1 MKGAMSNQ
9 NVEDIYPLSPAQQ
22 SMLVALLLAGNRSA
36 VYFEQY
42 VANLGSI
49 DPGALQVAWQGAVD
63 RHTALRTF
71 FLWENREQPL
81 QVVRRQV
88 EVPWQEHDWRGLPT
102 AEREERWAA
111 FLRDDQARGF
121 DLGKAPLMRVALV
134 HWAEEEW
141 RLVWSFSHLVLDGW
155 SIALVLGELR
165 AGYAAAVEGRGLDL
179 PAPRPYRDYIGW
191 LKRQDS
197 GRAEA
202 YWRRVLAG
210 FEPPSLLPFDGSG
223 APGGSG
229 WASAETVRL
238 LAPETVQAVQAL
250 VRRLQI
256 TTNTL
261 FQGLWALLLGRWA
274 AADDVVYGAVVS
286 GRPHELD
293 GVESM
298 VGLFINALP
307 VRLRVS
313 PAAGLSPWLQQ
324 LQAGQFEQR
333 ELEYCSHEEILAW
346 AGMPRQ
352 LALYESLL
360 VYENYPADPL
370 GRSAVAGGGLKIRSA
385 HLAEAGHFPL
395 TLYVTPW
402 GAALE
407 LKLYHHWQRFGE
419 AAARRILDGLESLV
433 TAVLE
438 EPEARLGD
446 LPLVRPA
453 ERAEL
458 ITAATGPRA
467 GAAHLPV
474 HRRFQQQAA
483 RTPDAVAVTSAL
495 GALTYG
501 ELDGAARRLAARLR
515 VSGVGPESIV
525 GLCAERSLEMVTGML
540 AILEAGG
547 AYLPLDPAYPP
558 ERLAFMLDDSGARV
572 LLAQERLLAKFPSH
586 RAEVVLLDGAAAPA
600 AGEAPPPSEGLE
612 TVDLSALAY
621 VIYTSGS
628 TGRPKGVQVPHAS
641 LTHYVDSAA
650 EAFGIAGTDR
660 VLQFASIS
668 FDTSGEEIY
677 PCLTRGA
684 TLVLRDEEMVAS
696 LDRFASEVGT
706 LGVTVLDLP
715 TAYWHELVAEGLVMP
730 AGLRLVILGGEQA
743 QADRLDAWR
752 ERVGDRVR
760 LVNTYGPTEATIVT
774 TRRELSGPAG
784 ADFSGEIPIGRPIE
798 DAFAIVAGPGQEL
811 MPAGLDG
818 ELLIGGAGLA
828 RGYLGR
834 PDLTAERF
842 VPDPYSGQ
850 PGGRLYRTGD
860 RVRLEP
866 GGDLQFRGRT
876 DHQVKIRGY
885 RIELGEI
892 EAALRAIPS
901 VRDAV
906 VVPRESREGGQRLTA
921 YVVAAGEGA
930 PSPAGLS
937 AALRAAL
944 PDYMVPAAFALL
956 DDLPRTPSGKVD
968 RRAVATLPVEQV
980 ADPDARFAAPRN
992 QIEEVLCGIWGHLLG
1007 VERVGIHDDFFA
1019 LGGHSLLVAKL
1030 ASRVRQAFHAELSMV
1045 EVFKTPT
1052 VAALAVAIQKAE
1064 QAEDLVELPPIR
1076 RAPRDRPIPLSFP
1089 QERVWFL
1096 DQLSAGGNIAYN
1108 FQVTIWF
1115 RGPLEV
1121 PVLHRT
1127 LDEIVRRHEVL
1138 RTSFPSVGGQPV
1150 QVIHPAGPV
1159 ELPVLD
1165 LRQVPAEERKA
1176 LAEEIFFATA
1186 KVPFDLT
1193 RAPLIRWRLL
1203 RLADDLWELIQIE
1216 HHFVHDGWSF
1226 AVLLR
1231 EIKTIYPAFLRGE
1244 PSPLP
1249 EPPVQYAD
1257 FAVWQREWMAGP
1269 VMERLLGF
1277 WTRKLAGA
1285 PRGLEIATDR
1295 PRPARG
1301 SFAGDV
1307 ELFPLPLEL
1316 YDALRTFSRREGFTL
1331 YMTMLAGFFTLLQ
1344 RYTGELDM
1352 VIGTSNANRTTS
1364 DIEGMIG
1371 MVVNSLLLRG
1381 DLAGN
1386 PGFRQLLGRVR
1397 ELTLEVYSHQD
1408 MPFERLVQELRPERQ
1423 LGRNPLFQIMYNF
1436 HDAAVPDLEFGG
1448 LKTTFLVR
1456 GNRSAKMDMNV
1467 IVIPRAEQR
1476 VGLAERE
1483 TDRWAILHWEY
1494 NTDLFDR
1501 SSMLRMIGHY
1511 LTLLGGVV
1519 ADAGRPLSELPLLTG
1534 PERQELLAD
1543 WGVAKDHPADPAD
1556 AALHDLFAA
1565 QARLRPA
1572 AIAVTMGEQ
1581 SLTYGELDRRTNRLA
1596 RRLRA
1601 LGVGPEVP
1609 VPLCAERSL
1618 DLVVGILGILKAG
1631 GGYVPVD
1638 PSYPAERID
1647 WILTDSQ
1654 AGVASPVLVTQSSLA
1669 ASLPALPE
1677 GRAHVLCLD
1686 DPSLEAEDDADLQ
1699 GGAGPGNLA
1708 YVIYT
1713 SGSTGRP
1720 KGVPIRHGHVARLF
1734 SATGDWFGFGPEDVW
1749 TLFHSFAFD
1758 FSVWELWGALLHGGR
1773 LVVVPYLLSRSPEDF
1788 YQELVR
1794 ERVTVLNQTPSAFRQ
1809 LVEAE
1814 AAVGQRGGAGGEL
1827 ALRWV
1832 IFGGEALELGGLRH
1846 WFERHGDEWPRLI
1859 NMYGIT
1865 ETTVHVTYRPVT
1877 QQDAE
1882 ASGLGSRIG
1891 RPIPDLSVHLLD
1903 ADLNLVPEGVPG
1915 EIHVGGAGLSSGYL
1929 NRPDLT
1935 AERFIPDPFA
1945 AAPGAR
1951 LYRSGDLA
1959 RVRPGGDLEYLGRRD
1974 HQVKIRG
1981 FRIELGEI
1989 EAALARHPA
1998 VREAAVLARAED
2010 GGEARL
2016 VAYVVAPPDSTESAP
2031 TAQDLRQFLK
2041 ASLPEHMVPSAF
2053 MVLDALPLTAHGK
2066 VNRKALPAPEVARVE
2081 TAEAYLA
2088 PRPGAEETI
2097 AAIWGEVLK
2106 VERVGARDDFFLLGG
2121 HSLSAARIL
2130 SRVRDA
2136 LGVDLSLL
2144 VVFETPTVEGMA
2156 TAAAAAKPHV
2166 LLAGPS
2172 GLAAEETLAAHAEL
2186 SDADLDALLEE
2197 MIEGRSS

>member
-1 MKGAMSNQ
+1 DPGVPRPRRPSGQDPRLPHRAGRDRGRARRSSGRAGLRRRGARGRAGHQAPRRLPEPPRGGCRRRGRLARRPAREAAGAHGAADLLPAAIPAADAERQDRSPGAAGRAGAGEGRGHGDRGAARPGRGGPRRRLGRGPPPRPHRDSRQLLRLGRRFHPGHPGGDAEPAARRPVHPEATVPEPDRGPARRRGGALGPERAGRARPLSRGSRGPRGGRGLPGRRFLRGGPEPGRAGQSPQRDLRVMKGAMSNQ

-49 DPGALQVAWQGAVD
+49 DPGALRVAWQGAVD

-155 SIALVLGELR
+155 SIALVLGERR

-313 PAAGLSPWLQQ
+313 PAASLSPWLQQ
-324 LQAGQFEQR
+324 LQAAQFEQR

-352 LALYESLL
+352 LPLYESLL

-370 GRSAVAGGGLKIRSA
+370 GRSAAAGGGLKIRSA

-407 LKLYHHWQRFGE
+407 LKLYHHWQRFGA

-433 TAVLE
+433 AAVLE

-458 ITAATGPRA
+458 IAAATGPRA
-467 GAAHLPV
+467 GAARLPV

-495 GALTYG
+495 GTLTYG
-501 ELDGAARRLAARLR
+501 ELDGAVRHLAGRLR
-515 VSGVGPESIV
+515 ARGIGRESIV

-540 AILEAGG
+540 AILETGG

-586 RAEVVLLDGAAAPA
+586 RAEVVLLDGAAALA

-641 LTHYVDSAA
+641 LAHYVDSAA

-706 LGVTVLDLP
+706 LGVTMLDLP

-743 QADRLDAWR
+743 RRDRLDAWR

-784 ADFSGEIPIGRPIE
+784 AGLSGEIPIGRPIE

-828 RGYLGR
+828 RGYLAR

-866 GGDLQFRGRT
+866 GGDLLFCGCT

-892 EAALRAIPS
+892 EAALRAMPS

-906 VVPRESREGGQRLTA
+906 VVPRESQEGGKRLTA

-930 PSPAGLS
+930 PSPASLS

-944 PDYMVPAAFALL
+944 PD
-956 DDLPRTPSGKVD
+956 
-968 RRAVATLPVEQV
+968 
-980 ADPDARFAAPRN
+980 
-992 QIEEVLCGIWGHLLG
+992 
-1007 VERVGIHDDFFA
+1007 
-1019 LGGHSLLVAKL
+1019 
-1030 ASRVRQAFHAELSMV
+1030 
-1045 EVFKTPT
+1045 
-1052 VAALAVAIQKAE
+1052 
-1064 QAEDLVELPPIR
+1064 
-1076 RAPRDRPIPLSFP
+1076 
-1089 QERVWFL
+1089 
-1096 DQLSAGGNIAYN
+1096 
-1108 FQVTIWF
+1108 
-1115 RGPLEV
+1115 
-1121 PVLHRT
+1121 
-1127 LDEIVRRHEVL
+1127 
-1138 RTSFPSVGGQPV
+1138 
-1150 QVIHPAGPV
+1150 
-1159 ELPVLD
+1159 
-1165 LRQVPAEERKA
+1165 
-1176 LAEEIFFATA
+1176 
-1186 KVPFDLT
+1186 
-1193 RAPLIRWRLL
+1193 
-1203 RLADDLWELIQIE
+1203 
-1216 HHFVHDGWSF
+1216 
-1226 AVLLR
+1226 
-1231 EIKTIYPAFLRGE
+1231 
-1244 PSPLP
+1244 
-1249 EPPVQYAD
+1249 
-1257 FAVWQREWMAGP
+1257 
-1269 VMERLLGF
+1269 
-1277 WTRKLAGA
+1277 
-1285 PRGLEIATDR
+1285 
-1295 PRPARG
+1295 
-1301 SFAGDV
+1301 
-1307 ELFPLPLEL
+1307 
-1316 YDALRTFSRREGFTL
+1316 
-1331 YMTMLAGFFTLLQ
+1331 
-1344 RYTGELDM
+1344 
-1352 VIGTSNANRTTS
+1352 
-1364 DIEGMIG
+1364 
-1371 MVVNSLLLRG
+1371 
-1381 DLAGN
+1381 
-1386 PGFRQLLGRVR
+1386 
-1397 ELTLEVYSHQD
+1397 
-1408 MPFERLVQELRPERQ
+1408 
-1423 LGRNPLFQIMYNF
+1423 
-1436 HDAAVPDLEFGG
+1436 
-1448 LKTTFLVR
+1448 
-1456 GNRSAKMDMNV
+1456 
-1467 IVIPRAEQR
+1467 
-1476 VGLAERE
+1476 
-1483 TDRWAILHWEY
+1483 
-1494 NTDLFDR
+1494 
-1501 SSMLRMIGHY
+1501 
-1511 LTLLGGVV
+1511 
-1519 ADAGRPLSELPLLTG
+1519 
-1534 PERQELLAD
+1534 
-1543 WGVAKDHPADPAD
+1543 
-1556 AALHDLFAA
+1556 
-1565 QARLRPA
+1565 
-1572 AIAVTMGEQ
+1572 
-1581 SLTYGELDRRTNRLA
+1581 
-1596 RRLRA
+1596 
-1601 LGVGPEVP
+1601 
-1609 VPLCAERSL
+1609 
-1618 DLVVGILGILKAG
+1618 
-1631 GGYVPVD
+1631 
-1638 PSYPAERID
+1638 
-1647 WILTDSQ
+1647 
-1654 AGVASPVLVTQSSLA
+1654 
-1669 ASLPALPE
+1669 
-1677 GRAHVLCLD
+1677 
-1686 DPSLEAEDDADLQ
+1686 
-1699 GGAGPGNLA
+1699 
-1708 YVIYT
+1708 
-1713 SGSTGRP
+1713 
-1720 KGVPIRHGHVARLF
+1720 
-1734 SATGDWFGFGPEDVW
+1734 
-1749 TLFHSFAFD
+1749 
-1758 FSVWELWGALLHGGR
+1758 
-1773 LVVVPYLLSRSPEDF
+1773 
-1788 YQELVR
+1788 
-1794 ERVTVLNQTPSAFRQ
+1794 
-1809 LVEAE
+1809 
-1814 AAVGQRGGAGGEL
+1814 
-1827 ALRWV
+1827 
-1832 IFGGEALELGGLRH
+1832 
-1846 WFERHGDEWPRLI
+1846 
-1859 NMYGIT
+1859 
-1865 ETTVHVTYRPVT
+1865 
-1877 QQDAE
+1877 
-1882 ASGLGSRIG
+1882 
-1891 RPIPDLSVHLLD
+1891 
-1903 ADLNLVPEGVPG
+1903 
-1915 EIHVGGAGLSSGYL
+1915 
-1929 NRPDLT
+1929 
-1935 AERFIPDPFA
+1935 
-1945 AAPGAR
+1945 
-1951 LYRSGDLA
+1951 
-1959 RVRPGGDLEYLGRRD
+1959 
-1974 HQVKIRG
+1974 
-1981 FRIELGEI
+1981 
-1989 EAALARHPA
+1989 
-1998 VREAAVLARAED
+1998 
-2010 GGEARL
+2010 
-2016 VAYVVAPPDSTESAP
+2016 
-2031 TAQDLRQFLK
+2031 
-2041 ASLPEHMVPSAF
+2041 HMVP
-2053 MVLDALPLTAHGK
+2053 
-2066 VNRKALPAPEVARVE
+2066 
-2081 TAEAYLA
+2081 
-2088 PRPGAEETI
+2088 
-2097 AAIWGEVLK
+2097 
-2106 VERVGARDDFFLLGG
+2106 
-2121 HSLSAARIL
+2121 
-2130 SRVRDA
+2130 
-2136 LGVDLSLL
+2136 
-2144 VVFETPTVEGMA
+2144 
-2156 TAAAAAKPHV
+2156 
-2166 LLAGPS
+2166 
-2172 GLAAEETLAAHAEL
+2172 
-2186 SDADLDALLEE
+2186 
-2197 MIEGRSS
+2197 